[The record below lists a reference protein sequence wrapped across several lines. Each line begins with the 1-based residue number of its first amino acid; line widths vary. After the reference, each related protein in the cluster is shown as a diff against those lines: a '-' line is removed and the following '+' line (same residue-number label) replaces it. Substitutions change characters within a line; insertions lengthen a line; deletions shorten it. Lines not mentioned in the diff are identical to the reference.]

1 MNKHILMVVDHQ
13 LNPNKYTQEQLEDN
27 RTNAYVDYAYAANS
41 AANAIAYDATA
52 DYATAAYAAAY
63 VDYWLDEYF
72 QRTGE
77 SKQDYI
83 DEIVRSNSKWVL
95 A

>member
-1 MNKHILMVVDHQ
+1 MNKHILMIIDHQ

-27 RTNAYVDYAYAANS
+27 RKTANADYAYAANS
-41 AANAIAYDATA
+41 AANASAYANA
-52 DYATAAYAAAY
+52 DNADNAANAAYAAAY

-83 DEIVRSNSKWVL
+83 NKITKEK
-95 A
+95 